1 MIKPIPIYE
10 LLDYTFVIPAYQRGY
25 RWDKEQV
32 TALLNDLKQFIL
44 RNSNRRQSSESSPYY
59 CLQPIAVV
67 PENPTDVNNKRFT
80 VVDGQQRLTTLYLL
94 MQYLRPNSYYA
105 DMPIFSLKMD
115 ARKEQQLYLDEEKY
129 RIAEDKTHHNN
140 IDNFYIKK
148 AFQTIEEW
156 FAKEGPRLLKSFS
169 EILLDKP
176 MDKETEDSF
185 PNVRVIWY
193 EIVDKKARDAFRRLN
208 FGKIP
213 LTSTELVKAL
223 LLQNN
228 MVDSKDSF
236 HTSTTYRRA
245 LEWDSMERTLQ
256 DPYIWSMLAS
266 PANSGLSR
274 MDLILDFVADDL
286 NKLIKKINPGREFI
300 RKFQEILDADK
311 DARDYFNYNVVET
324 AISTNIENVADPI
337 EAIWTRIRNVFN
349 LITNWYEDREWY
361 HFIGLLRILPK
372 KRRSNREFVRDIYKM
387 SVDSKGNPVSRP
399 NFSKAL
405 KKKISEE
412 IPDIP
417 ANKTLGSLSYY
428 EEPDVMRAILKA
440 LNVKTAIDDSTD
452 GSRFSF
458 HLFDKYNLISLD
470 HIHPQTIT
478 LNNMPYTVFTEWLDR
493 RHQDIVSLSDSDFE
507 RAASLKQL
515 GFSPEDGLQDF
526 TPEEIKEMGRA
537 LKENVLSAE
546 NIIHQIANDSKSY
559 TDPNNFPKL
568 ENAVKMI
575 DSLFGQL
582 TGIEPE
588 ELHSLR
594 NMALVDTPT
603 NAALQNFMLDR
614 KREILMTRHMREIK
628 NELDGTYAMPSTRKV
643 YSKDYSRESPGDMRF
658 WRKEDRENYFVAI
671 SEAYSF
677 FKNI

>member
-1 MIKPIPIYE
+1 MIKPRPIYE
-10 LLDYTFVIPAYQRGY
+10 LLDYTFAIPAYQRGY

-32 TALLNDLKQFIL
+32 VALLNDLKQFIL
-44 RNSNRRQSSESSPYY
+44 KNSNRRQSTATASYY
-59 CLQPIAVV
+59 CLQPVAVV
-67 PENPTDVNNKRFT
+67 PENPSDENNKRFI

-105 DMPIFSLKMD
+105 DISIFSLKMD
-115 ARKEQQLYLDEEKY
+115 AREEQQLYLDEEKY
-129 RIAEDKTHHNN
+129 RIDGDTTHENN
-140 IDNFYIKK
+140 IDNFYIRM
-148 AFQTIEEW
+148 AFETIKEW
-156 FAKEGPRLLKSFS
+156 FTKEGPRLLKSFS
-169 EILLDKP
+169 ALLMDKP
-176 MDKETEDSF
+176 MDGESEDSF

-228 MVDSKDSF
+228 GGETTDTFK
-236 HTSTTYRRA
+236 TSTAYRRA

-256 DPYIWSMLAS
+256 DPYLWSMLAS

-274 MDLILDFVADDL
+274 LDLILDFVADDL
-286 NKLIKKINPGREFI
+286 NKLIKTTNPGKEFR
-300 RKFQEILDADK
+300 RKSQELLDADK
-311 DARDYFNYNVVET
+311 DARDYFNYNVVEMVL
-324 AISTNIENVADPI
+324 SNNIEQVDNPI
-337 EAIWTRIRNVFN
+337 EAIWNRIRNVFN

-372 KRRSNREFVRDIYKM
+372 KKRNNREFVRDIYSM
-387 SVDSKGNPVSRP
+387 SVDTIGNPISRP
-399 NFSKAL
+399 DFSKAL
-405 KKKISEE
+405 KEKIAEE
-412 IPDIP
+412 IPEIP
-417 ANKTLGSLSYY
+417 SNKTLDSLSYD

-440 LNVKTAIDDSTD
+440 LNVKTAIDDATD

-470 HIHPQTIT
+470 HIHPQTIS
-478 LNNMPYTVFTEWLDR
+478 LNNMHFTVFTEWLDR
-493 RHQDIVSLSDSDFE
+493 RSEEIINLSDSDFE
-507 RAASLKQL
+507 KAATRRTLRNDSEEEY
-515 GFSPEDGLQDF
+515 FEI
-526 TPEEIKEMGRA
+526 TPEEIKEMGRT
-537 LKENVLSAE
+537 LKEKVHLAE
-546 NIIHQIANDSKSY
+546 NTIRKIAKDAKSY
-559 TDPNNFPKL
+559 ADPENFPAL
-568 ENAVKMI
+568 EKAVKEI

-582 TGIEPE
+582 TGITPE

-614 KREILMTRHMREIK
+614 KREILMDRHSRGVKGE
-628 NELDGTYAMPSTRKV
+628 NGGTYAMPSTRKV

-658 WRKEDRENYFVAI
+658 WRKEDRDNYFAAI
-671 SEAYSF
+671 SEAYNY

>member
-1 MIKPIPIYE
+1 M
-10 LLDYTFVIPAYQRGY
+10 
-25 RWDKEQV
+25 
-32 TALLNDLKQFIL
+32 
-44 RNSNRRQSSESSPYY
+44 
-59 CLQPIAVV
+59 
-67 PENPTDVNNKRFT
+67 
-80 VVDGQQRLTTLYLL
+80 
-94 MQYLRPNSYYA
+94 
-105 DMPIFSLKMD
+105 
-115 ARKEQQLYLDEEKY
+115 
-129 RIAEDKTHHNN
+129 
-140 IDNFYIKK
+140 
-148 AFQTIEEW
+148 
-156 FAKEGPRLLKSFS
+156 
-169 EILLDKP
+169 
-176 MDKETEDSF
+176 
-185 PNVRVIWY
+185 
-193 EIVDKKARDAFRRLN
+193 
-208 FGKIP
+208 
-213 LTSTELVKAL
+213 
-223 LLQNN
+223 
-228 MVDSKDSF
+228 
-236 HTSTTYRRA
+236 
-245 LEWDSMERTLQ
+245 
-256 DPYIWSMLAS
+256 
-266 PANSGLSR
+266 
-274 MDLILDFVADDL
+274 
-286 NKLIKKINPGREFI
+286 
-300 RKFQEILDADK
+300 
-311 DARDYFNYNVVET
+311 
-324 AISTNIENVADPI
+324 
-337 EAIWTRIRNVFN
+337 
-349 LITNWYEDREWY
+349 
-361 HFIGLLRILPK
+361 
-372 KRRSNREFVRDIYKM
+372 RDIYKM

>member
-1 MIKPIPIYE
+1 MIKPKPIYE

-32 TALLNDLKQFIL
+32 VALLDDLKQFIL
-44 RNSNRRQSSESSPYY
+44 RNSNRRQSFSTTLYY
-59 CLQPIAVV
+59 CLQPMAVV
-67 PENPTDVNNKRFT
+67 PENVDCESKKKFI

-94 MQYLRPNSYYA
+94 MQYLRPNSYYSKV
-105 DMPIFSLKMD
+105 PIFSLKLE

-129 RIAEDKTHHNN
+129 RIDGDTTHEIN
-140 IDNFYIKK
+140 IDNFYIRK
-148 AFQTIEEW
+148 AFETINEW
-156 FAKEGPRLLKSFS
+156 FAKEEPRLLKSFS
-169 EILLDKP
+169 AILMDKP
-176 MDKETEDSF
+176 LDGESEDSF

-228 MVDSKDSF
+228 GCDSIDTFK
-236 HTSTTYRRA
+236 TSTAYRRA
-245 LEWDSMERTLQ
+245 LEWDLMERTLQ
-256 DPYIWSMLAS
+256 DPYLWSMLAS
-266 PANSGLSR
+266 PDNGGLSR
-274 MDLILDFVADDL
+274 LDLILDFVADDL
-286 NKLIKKINPGREFI
+286 NRLIKTTNPGKEFI
-300 RKFQEILDADK
+300 RKPQDLLDVDK

-324 AISTNIENVADPI
+324 VISNNIENVDDPI
-337 EAIWTRIRNVFN
+337 DAIWRRIRSIFN

-372 KRRSNREFVRDIYKM
+372 KRRNNRDFVRDIYRM

-399 NFSKAL
+399 DFSEAL
-405 KKKISEE
+405 KNKIAEE
-412 IPDIP
+412 IPVIP
-417 ANKTLGSLSYY
+417 ANKTLSSLSYD
-428 EEPDVMRAILKA
+428 EDSDLMRAILKV

-452 GSRFSF
+452 GNRFSF

-478 LNNMPYTVFTEWLDR
+478 LSNMPYTVFSEWLER
-493 RHQDIVSLSDSDFE
+493 RHEDIVSLSDLDFE
-507 RAASLKQL
+507 IAASRKSSREGSEEELTAIT
-515 GFSPEDGLQDF
+515 S
-526 TPEEIKEMGRA
+526 EEIKEIGRT
-537 LKENVLSAE
+537 LKENVLTAE
-546 NIIHQIANDSKSY
+546 NTIRLIAKDAKNYSDS
-559 TDPNNFPKL
+559 NNFPAL
-568 ENAVKMI
+568 EKAVKVI

-614 KREILMTRHMREIK
+614 KREILMSRHARGVK
-628 NELDGTYAMPSTRKV
+628 GDSDGTYAMPSTRKV

-658 WRKEDRENYFVAI
+658 WRKEDRDNYFVAI
-671 SEAYSF
+671 SEAYNY